1 MYRRNAWFAIFLC
14 TVLMSLCFCACT
26 RRKEAAAPAQAG
38 ETRLPSSA
46 AETLQPDGPV
56 PAALEPGP
64 ASDGTE
70 GAGPAPSFRPQEGN
84 DSFSAGAVLAA
95 RERADDSLFDDAA
108 FFGNSLMEGLG
119 GFGGLQS
126 GAFFAHAKIALYNL
140 DTEKSAV
147 LDDGGEASLYEAMTQ
162 RQYGKIYVLL
172 GVNEI
177 GWDASFFADR
187 YEAFLE
193 RLRRDE
199 PEAEIYIMS
208 LTPVTRETSD
218 SHEYFN
224 MERVQAYNEALLA
237 LAEKT
242 GSWYLDLCQALAGED
257 GYLPPER
264 SAGDGIH
271 FTEDTYP
278 LWADYLRTHYA
289 GVPAD
294 DGAAE

>member
-1 MYRRNAWFAIFLC
+1 MFRRNVWFAIFLC
-14 TVLMSLCFCACT
+14 TVLMSLCFCACA
-26 RRKEAAAPAQAG
+26 RRKDGAASVQAG
-38 ETRLPSSA
+38 ERRQPSA
-46 AETLQPDGPV
+46 TVETLPPDTPV

-70 GAGPAPSFRPQEGN
+70 GPESAPSSRPQGGN
-84 DSFSAGAVLAA
+84 GSFSTGGLLADRERMDDSFFA
-95 RERADDSLFDDAA
+95 DAA
-108 FFGNSLMEGLG
+108 FFGNSLVEGLG
-119 GFGGLQS
+119 GYGGLQNGS
-126 GAFFAHAKIALYNL
+126 FFAHAKIALYNL

-177 GWDASFFADR
+177 GWDAAYFAER

-193 RLRRDE
+193 RLRQDE
-199 PEAEIYIMS
+199 PGAEIYIMS

-224 MERVQAYNEALLA
+224 MDRVRAYNEALLA

-242 GSWYLDLCQALAGED
+242 GCWYLDLCQALAGED
-257 GYLPPER
+257 GYLPQER
-264 SAGDGIH
+264 SAIDGIH
-271 FTEDTYP
+271 FTEDTYR

-289 GVPAD
+289 GAPAD
-294 DGAAE
+294 DSAA

>member
-1 MYRRNAWFAIFLC
+1 MFRRKAWFAIFLC
-14 TVLMSLCFCACT
+14 AALMSVCFCACA
-26 RRKEAAAPAQAG
+26 RRKEGASPAQAG
-38 ETRLPSSA
+38 EKGLTSA
-46 AETLQPDGPV
+46 AVETLQPDGPV
-56 PAALEPGP
+56 PGALEPGAASDAAEESAP
-64 ASDGTE
+64 AS
-70 GAGPAPSFRPQEGN
+70 SFRPQEGN
-84 DSFSAGAVLAA
+84 DSFSAGAVLTE
-95 RERADDSLFDDAA
+95 REKADDSLFADAA

-119 GFGGLQS
+119 GYGGLQNGS
-126 GAFFAHAKIALYNL
+126 FFAHAKIALYNL

-147 LDDGGEASLYEAMTQ
+147 LDDGGEASLYEAMIQ

-177 GWDASFFADR
+177 GWDAAYFAER
-187 YEAFLE
+187 YERFLE
-193 RLRRDE
+193 RLRQDE

-224 MERVQAYNEALLA
+224 MDRVRAYNEALLA

-242 GSWYLDLCQALAGED
+242 GCWYLDLCQALAGED

-264 SAGDGIH
+264 SAVDGVH
-271 FTEDTYP
+271 FTEDAYP

-289 GVPAD
+289 GTL
-294 DGAAE
+294 E